1 MLCEILGG
9 LYEHC
14 NFSGKMKWDVRELEN
29 SQNRRISMLC
39 EILGEIF
46 EQCNFSGKLKWD
58 IRELENSQNRRISM
72 LCEILGGIFFRAESN
87 LNFFLLSKVLNG
99 QFCYKAMLCEFLGL
113 SNGSHI

>member
-1 MLCEILGG
+1 MGRIYELENSQNQWISMLCEILGG
-9 LYEHC
+9 FRGFYELS
-14 NFSGKMKWDVRELEN
+14 NFSGKMKGVTKVAAKN

-72 LCEILGGIFFRAESN
+72 LCEILGEIYEHN
-87 LNFFLLSKVLNG
+87 
-99 QFCYKAMLCEFLGL
+99 
-113 SNGSHI
+113 H